1 MSLSTQ
7 SVYIAQAQQ
16 IQSLWNQL
24 WQWYYAV
31 QKISNLTTENAAQ
44 NVWKAMATA
53 AQNADGSLG
62 AADASPVNT
71 HPITAGTPA
80 LDMTAND
87 IINALNDMVM
97 ITNVFN
103 GTLTAASYTQ
113 TDHRADAIS
122 LNNVTG

>member
-1 MSLSTQ
+1 MSLSSQT
-7 SVYIAQAQQ
+7 VYIQQAQQ
-16 IQSLWNQL
+16 VQSLWNQF

-62 AADASPVNT
+62 AADGTPVNT
-71 HPITAGTPA
+71 HPITTGN

-103 GTLTAASYTQ
+103 GTLTAASYAQ
-113 TDHRADAIS
+113 TDHRADAVS